1 MDPFVI
7 GVAGF
12 CAFVGLLV
20 LGFPIALALALT
32 SIVGLSAILGV
43 QPTLTLISSTLY
55 VNGSSYTLSVIP
67 LFVAMGFL
75 ATHLGASADAYDAV
89 VRWVGRIRGSLG
101 IATVGAATLF
111 SALTGSSIA
120 TAIVFARVSAPEMIR
135 HGYDKRLT
143 LGLVAS
149 SGAIGMLIPPS
160 ILAIV
165 YALITEEPV
174 GAVLLATTGPGL
186 ALAACLAAAVFI
198 IAVVA
203 PEKIPPVTSLGTSW
217 KERFES
223 LGQLWHVVIVV
234 VVVIGGMYGGVFTAT
249 EAAAVGNAALL
260 VLFIVKLGLT
270 RESWRKLVNVGLE
283 TAALTVVIFSIFI
296 FAQVFTRFMVIS
308 GISQALTRVIVG
320 ADPGPVTLAIS
331 ASILYIVL
339 GCFIDTMS
347 LVVVTVPL
355 LMPAM
360 ASSGADAIWF
370 GMVLILASQIGLITP
385 PVGINLYV
393 VKQVAG
399 DGTTVHDVFIGSI
412 PFLIATIVAL
422 GLVIAFPEISLWLT
436 RRQLFP
442 SPSP

>member
-7 GVAGF
+7 GVTGF
-12 CAFVGLLV
+12 FAFVALLV
-20 LGFPIALALALT
+20 AGFPIALSLALT
-32 SIVGLSAILGV
+32 SIVGLTAILGI
-43 QPTLTLISSTLY
+43 QPTLTLIASTLY

-75 ATHLGASADAYDAV
+75 ATHLGASADAYEAV

-186 ALAACLAAAVFI
+186 ALAACLSAAVFI
-198 IAVVA
+198 VAVVA
-203 PEKIPPVTSLGTSW
+203 PDKIPPVTSLNTSW
-217 KERFES
+217 KDKLES

-260 VLFIVKLGLT
+260 LLFIVKLGFT
-270 RESWRKLVNVGLE
+270 RDSWNKLVNVGLE

-308 GISQALTRVIVG
+308 GISQALTSLIVG
-320 ADPGPVTLAIS
+320 ADPSPVALAIS
-331 ASILYIVL
+331 ASILYIIL
-339 GCFIDTMS
+339 GCFIDIMS
-347 LVVVTVPL
+347 IVVVTVPL

-370 GMVLILASQIGLITP
+370 GMVLILASQIGLIMP
-385 PVGINLYV
+385 PVGINLHV

-399 DGTTVHDVFIGSI
+399 GGTTVHEVFVGSI

-422 GLVIAFPEISLWLT
+422 ALVIAFPEISLWLT
-436 RRQLFP
+436 RQQLFP
-442 SPSP
+442 